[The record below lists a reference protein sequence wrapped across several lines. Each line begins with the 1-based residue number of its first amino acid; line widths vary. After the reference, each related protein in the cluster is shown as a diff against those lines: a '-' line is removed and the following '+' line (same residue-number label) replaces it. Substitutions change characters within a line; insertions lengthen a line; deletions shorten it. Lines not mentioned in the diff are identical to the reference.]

1 MRRRS
6 SKPTL
11 FSMTRVGEILDRPR
25 YRHVSQCLP
34 SSDSSGASMMINL
47 LLSKISTDSM
57 MTGLSSMAVLAVDWM
72 DCLAPM
78 VVYCCCV
85 VAILVVFV
93 LLSE

>member
-1 MRRRS
+1 
-6 SKPTL
+6 
-11 FSMTRVGEILDRPR
+11 
-25 YRHVSQCLP
+25 
-34 SSDSSGASMMINL
+34 MMINL

-78 VVYCCCV
+78 VVYCCGV